1 MLNDDLDELLTCRL
15 DNRRNQVE
23 PVTLVIFGASGDLT
37 RRKLIPALYHLYL
50 EGQLPE
56 PFRIIGFSRR
66 DKTDEIWRQELFQS
80 LQEFSRTQPVEL
92 SNWEKFAGC
101 ISYQRGDITQDSD
114 FKRLKQR
121 VDEAEKPVLA
131 HQLLFYLAIS
141 PSQFMHTVSALSRV
155 GLLKHQTQEHGWQR
169 VVVEKPFGHDGPSAQ
184 SLNDSLIA
192 FARFMMEK
200 VNCGFR

>member
-1 MLNDDLDELLTCRL
+1 M
-15 DNRRNQVE
+15 
-23 PVTLVIFGASGDLT
+23 T

-66 DKTDEIWRQELFQS
+66 EKTDEIWRQELWQS
-80 LQEFSRTQPVEL
+80 LRNSRAHSPWVVKLER
-92 SNWEKFAGC
+92 FAGC
-101 ISYQRGDITQDSD
+101 ISYQRGDITQDND

-121 VDEAEKPVLA
+121 VYAAEHPVLA

-155 GLLKHQTQEHGWQR
+155 GLLRHQTREHGWQR

-184 SLNDSLIA
+184 SLNDSLISFAHEKQIYRIDHYLGKETVQNILA
-192 FARFMMEK
+192 FLFPMPFLKPHGTAGLLTIFK
-200 VNCGFR
+200 SP